1 MQENETLKFNEKDLF
16 YNQILQQYD
25 KDGQL
30 GFLGYLLRHKQWR
43 ISEENIEFIDISSKN
58 QIEKLLKEYNTAVRK
73 YNIKEQKNAVER
85 ANFIGNDNYIQT
97 LNKRLES
104 LEREKRKLNDKQR

>member
-16 YNQILQQYD
+16 NNQILQQYN

-30 GFLGYLLRHKQWR
+30 GFLGYLLRHKQWK
-43 ISEENIEFIDISSKN
+43 ISEKNIEFIDISSEN
-58 QIEKLLKEYNTAVRK
+58 QIEKLLKEYSTAVRK
-73 YNIKEQKNAVER
+73 YNIKEQKYAVER
-85 ANFIGNDNYIQT
+85 ANFIGNENYIQT